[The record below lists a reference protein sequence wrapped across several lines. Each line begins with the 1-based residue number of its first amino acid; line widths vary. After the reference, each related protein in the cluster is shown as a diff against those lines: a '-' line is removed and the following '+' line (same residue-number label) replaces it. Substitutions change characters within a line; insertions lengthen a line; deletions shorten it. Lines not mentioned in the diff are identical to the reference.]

1 MKGHLLNPKT
11 FGCAY
16 FVILI
21 LLAGLAYSQESEIAK
36 YPSRPISFIIPLP
49 AGGGPDVV
57 CRLVIKEAEK
67 FLGQAI
73 VPVNKPGG
81 SFAIGMS
88 AIAASKPDGYTVGF
102 TGAPGLFLTPYME
115 KVPYHPVKDFKQIV
129 QFGSTNLG
137 INVKSDSPFKGLKDF
152 IGYAR
157 QNPNKLTYGCPFGVG
172 YLAIRQIERQEGIRL
187 TYIPFK
193 GSPESQVALLGGHIH
208 AAVGDFN
215 YPLIEAGQ
223 IRILALVAE
232 NRSTE
237 FPQTPTVK
245 DLGYD
250 IPIPSVVNVAGP
262 KGIPDEIAKKLE
274 WAFTKAMKEQ
284 AFIKGM
290 AEVHINVVYRDSKAL
305 TEYVAKNYELL
316 GKVLEE
322 MGLKKN

>member
-1 MKGHLLNPKT
+1 MKSHLLNRKI
-11 FGCAY
+11 FHRLC
-16 FVILI
+16 FVIII
-21 LLAGLAYSQESEIAK
+21 LFAPLAYSQDSEIASF
-36 YPSRPISFIIPLP
+36 PNRPVSFIIPLP

-67 FLGQAI
+67 FLGQTI

-81 SFAIGMS
+81 SMAIGIA

-102 TGAPGLFLTPYME
+102 TGAPGLFLTPFME
-115 KVPYHPVKDFKQIV
+115 KVPYHPVKDLRQIV

-137 INVKSDSPFKGLKDF
+137 INVKNDSPFKSLKDF
-152 IGYAR
+152 IEYGR

-172 YLAIRQIERQEGIRL
+172 YLAVRQIEKQEGIRL

-232 NRSTE
+232 NRSID
-237 FPQTPTVK
+237 FPQIPTTK

-250 IPIPSVVNVAGP
+250 IPIPSVVNIAGP

-274 WAFTKAMKEQ
+274 SAFTKAMKEP

-290 AEVHINVVYRDSKAL
+290 ADVHINVVYRDSKAL
-305 TEYVAKNYELL
+305 TEYVARNYELL
-316 GKVLEE
+316 GKVLKE
-322 MGLKKN
+322 MGLAKY